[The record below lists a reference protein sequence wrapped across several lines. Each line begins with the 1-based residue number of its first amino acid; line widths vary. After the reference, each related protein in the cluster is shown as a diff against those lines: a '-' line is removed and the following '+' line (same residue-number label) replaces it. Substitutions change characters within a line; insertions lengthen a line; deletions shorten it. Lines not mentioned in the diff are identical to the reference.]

1 MEDNDNVTERD
12 FIKGPPKAKPFI
24 RFWARYFDTFL
35 HIFLFIVI
43 WGLIDEESFYNF
55 SPISFAILSLI
66 FWMLIE
72 GIYLSVF
79 GTTPGKKLFKIKV
92 RTVEDGRLTVK
103 QSFQRAFLVWYRGM
117 GLGLGI
123 AQVIANIIGGNRLSA
138 TGVTTWDRDLKLI
151 VTHEKVGLPIVL
163 LCAFF
168 VLGLLVLSYL

>member
-1 MEDNDNVTERD
+1 
-12 FIKGPPKAKPFI
+12 
-24 RFWARYFDTFL
+24 
-35 HIFLFIVI
+35 
-43 WGLIDEESFYNF
+43 
-55 SPISFAILSLI
+55 
-66 FWMLIE
+66 
-72 GIYLSVF
+72 
-79 GTTPGKKLFKIKV
+79 
-92 RTVEDGRLTVK
+92 
-103 QSFQRAFLVWYRGM
+103 M